1 MRDTEYLNDVIGIC
15 RRYLVLQVRRALV
28 EMQREHHTDIENPP
42 SELVA
47 QNGEAGA
54 PTGSATETNKAAAPT
69 TEKDKSGALTA
80 EKDKSG
86 TPTAEKDK
94 SGTPTA
100 EKDKSGAP
108 TAEKDKSGAPTGSV
122 SETDKGGARLDS
134 ATEKTTFRY
143 IRKFRKLTE
152 RLGPVR
158 PPT

>member
-94 SGTPTA
+94 SG
-100 EKDKSGAP
+100 AP